1 MNLMKKLSISL
12 IASTMCFTAS
22 ASFMTIEGTGGFTT
36 ATDGSGNPITIVD
49 TATTST
55 ISWGEP
61 VNVDQSSLE
70 LTDMA
75 AQSIDLLNTGYLLST
90 LTHFNNEV
98 NGGLSVYLANA
109 IISGQLNMTGM
120 FFGSPADIQITV
132 PTQFNID
139 FLETTNGQ
147 FNLGYCDNLVNDGDN
162 DEDGIDGG
170 DGHSH
175 VSYCDDRFDYTIDGA
190 SFPIGIPLIISGID
204 YMLSVYATTDA
215 EGLVLVPDNRFWTP
229 EGQDTTI
236 YTWAN
241 LAKVPEPASIAIL
254 GLGLLGLAS
263 SRKRK
268 S

>member
-1 MNLMKKLSISL
+1 MNLMKKLSIGL
-12 IASTMCFTAS
+12 IATSMSLAAN

-36 ATDGSGNPITIVD
+36 ATDGSTNPIAIVD

-61 VNVDQSSLE
+61 VNTDQSSLK

-75 AQSIDLLNTGYLLST
+75 AQSIDFLDKGYLLST
-90 LTHFNNEV
+90 LTHYNNEV
-98 NGGLSVYLANA
+98 NGGLSIYLANA

-120 FFGSPADIQITV
+120 FFGSPADIEITV
-132 PTQFNID
+132 PTEFNID

-147 FNLGYCDNLVNDGDN
+147 FDLGYCDNLVNDGDN

-170 DGHSH
+170 AGHSH
-175 VSYCDDRFDYTIDGA
+175 VSYCDDRFDYTVDGA
-190 SFPIGIPLIISGID
+190 NFPIGIPLVISGID
-204 YMLSVYATTDA
+204 YLLSVYATTDA
-215 EGLVLVPDNRFWTP
+215 EGLVTVPDNRFWTP
-229 EGQDTTI
+229 EGQNTTI
-236 YTWAN
+236 YTWAS
-241 LAKVPEPASIAIL
+241 LSKVPEPTSIAIL